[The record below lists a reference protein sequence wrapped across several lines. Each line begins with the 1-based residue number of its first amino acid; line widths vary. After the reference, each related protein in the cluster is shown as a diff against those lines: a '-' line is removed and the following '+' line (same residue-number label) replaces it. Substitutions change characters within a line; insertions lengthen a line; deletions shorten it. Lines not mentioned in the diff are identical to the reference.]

1 MQKLILVGAGGF
13 LGACL
18 RYVVTL
24 NSAKVFGTNFPYG
37 TLIVNVAGGIVIGI
51 IMELSQTTNLIT
63 DNMKL
68 LLATGIMGGLTTF
81 STFSFETVSLFS
93 SGNYMPAILNTGLNV
108 LLSFSGVVLGK
119 YAAHI
124 M

>member
-108 LLSFSGVVLGK
+108 LLSFSGVVFGK